1 MHARSSPFRV
11 SRTGESRAIWD
22 NSVIRTRYTHV
33 LNDDGSMSVCLLTV
47 AENTSNQWL
56 FRNNNR
62 IQFTCKIGNTKINF
76 LDTTIIVENNII
88 KFDLYYK
95 PTFFEEIFNYHS
107 QHPLSHKKGPIF
119 EMVNKVIL
127 ISYPDFHKR
136 NFDLIIKILL
146 DNDYPLKFIF
156 DTVRL
161 RIKTLRNII

>member
-1 MHARSSPFRV
+1 MRDRHLFECRAQGSRVPSEITAWLERDIRMFWTMTALWASVYSPSLR
-11 SRTGESRAIWD
+11 ILQ
-22 NSVIRTRYTHV
+22 I
-33 LNDDGSMSVCLLTV
+33 NDYSGTII
-47 AENTSNQWL
+47 E
-56 FRNNNR
+56 F
-62 IQFTCKIGNTKINF
+62 ITCKIGNNRINF

-136 NFDLIIKILL
+136 NFDVIIKILL